1 MATLL
6 MDVDTVQAAQ
16 AKMLQNKETMLS
28 ELTALT
34 SQINQTVGT
43 AWQGNSATEFQ
54 QQYDALRNQ
63 ITQQLDALE
72 QLAQALQNEITQWNE
87 TASRMG

>member
-72 QLAQALQNEITQWNE
+72 QLAQALQSEITQWNE

>member
-28 ELTALT
+28 ELTTLT
-34 SQINQTVGT
+34 SQISQTVGT

-63 ITQQLDALE
+63 ITQQLDAME
-72 QLAQALQNEITQWNE
+72 QMAQALQNEITQWNE